1 MYIKYYKD
9 YNFSSSRAIA
19 YYVNTHEIDEL
30 IEHKTMSEISKN
42 YHNYLK
48 GKKEL
53 INELDILSDSDN
65 LNFKNEKKIDQF
77 NDYSSNFN
85 NNSILVQ

>member
-1 MYIKYYKD
+1 
-9 YNFSSSRAIA
+9 
-19 YYVNTHEIDEL
+19 
-30 IEHKTMSEISKN
+30 MSEISKN

-65 LNFKNEKKIDQF
+65 LNFKNEKKIDKF
-77 NDYSSNFN
+77 NDYLSNFN